1 MAAELDGALQILQ
14 TDELDGV
21 RKLALARKMQVFIV
35 ADAIW
40 SARQGVHAADEPP
53 AGIGADELDIVVIPG
68 IRNRGTIRHDENAF
82 RLTVLSRR
90 GKALAEVIGGKGL
103 AETRLRVP

>member
-14 TDELDGV
+14 TDELDGA
-21 RKLALARKMQVFIV
+21 RKLALACKMQVFIV

-40 SARQGVHAADEPP
+40 LASQSVHTADEPP

-68 IRNRGTIRHDENAF
+68 IRNRGTIRHNENAF
-82 RLTVLSRR
+82 RLAVLSWR
-90 GKALAEVIGGKGL
+90 GKALAKVIGGKSL